1 MKLNLLLIPNK
12 QYTKGIL
19 KLSKYLSDNYKKICY
34 VSLNEFYDSLS
45 TNLEKVNADFDKFF
59 IVDAITKTA
68 NTNILE
74 KSNAIFVSSPNA
86 LVELSLAITDCLE
99 NQNPDVLIL
108 DSISTLLIYEK
119 ESTVTKFVH
128 SLIGKIKVAGS
139 DCYLTALE
147 GDSENETISDLGMF
161 VDNSLTMSEFELNL
175 ATGLVEMQY
184 LPGKEDLIADQ
195 IKEELRDMPK
205 PAVEIAAKEEKHRVA
220 IKGEMQKLR
229 NKLDTIPIK
238 PQAKKHLDLLEKKL
252 DKIEARP
259 DELTKELGALKESI
273 DSIKTQ
279 PKLGEELRLISSK
292 IDELKGVEKRLNQL
306 EKKSGGA
313 EINGALVDEFRNI
326 GMKLDSLNLAEKRI
340 AVLEK
345 RPLDKSLREELIKL
359 GKRFGEINR
368 LEEKIDSIE
377 VGKDVKK
384 ELSTLSKK
392 FSKMKKI
399 EKRLQKFE
407 KKKPGK
413 EVKKELLKLSSRL
426 KRMEKKPDISRNIS
440 LINKRLESLNKGM
453 EKQRKLEKKLEKKQA
468 EASKRIIA
476 KIKPST
482 EIILADQKAAREV
495 ERLERQLTLLNK
507 SYSLGVISNDA
518 YEKDKAKI
526 EARLRK

>member
-19 KLSKYLSDNYKKICY
+19 KLAKYMSDNYNKICY

-45 TNLEKVNADFDKFF
+45 TNLEKINADPSKFF

-74 KSNAIFVSSPNA
+74 KSNATFVSSPNA

-99 NQNPDVLIL
+99 TQNPDVLIL

-139 DCYLTALE
+139 DCFLTALE
-147 GDSENETISDLGMF
+147 GDSDNETISDLGMF
-161 VDNSLTMSEFELNL
+161 VDNFLTMSEFELNL
-175 ATGLVEMQY
+175 ATGLEELPY
-184 LPGKEDLIADQ
+184 LPENLTTAAQ
-195 IKEELRDMPK
+195 IKEELKEIPK
-205 PAVEIAAKEEKHRVA
+205 PVAEIAAKEETHRIA

-229 NKLDTIPIK
+229 DKLDTITIK
-238 PQAKKHLDLLEKKL
+238 PQTKKHLDLLEKKL
-252 DKIEARP
+252 DRIEARP
-259 DELTKELGALKESI
+259 DELAKELGALKESI

-279 PKLGEELRLISSK
+279 PKLGEELSLISSK
-292 IDELKGVEKRLNQL
+292 IDELKEMEKRLNRL
-306 EKKSGGA
+306 ENKPGGE
-313 EINGALVDEFRNI
+313 EINKALVDEFRNI
-326 GMKLDSLNLAEKRI
+326 GRKLDSLTLAEKRI
-340 AVLEK
+340 DVLEK
-345 RPLDKSLREELIKL
+345 RPIDNSLREELIKL

-377 VGKDVKK
+377 VGKGVRKDI
-384 ELSTLSKK
+384 LALSKK

-407 KKKPGK
+407 EKKPGK
-413 EVKKELLKLSSRL
+413 EVRKELLNLSSRL
-426 KRMEKKPDISRNIS
+426 KRIEKKPEISRNIL
-440 LINKRLESLNKGM
+440 LINKRLESLNRGM
-453 EKQRKLEKKLEKKQA
+453 EKQRKLEKKLERKQA
-468 EASKRIIA
+468 EASKRIIE
-476 KIKPST
+476 KIRPST
-482 EIILADQKAAREV
+482 MAILADQKAAREV
-495 ERLERQLTLLNK
+495 ERLERQLILLNK
-507 SYSLGVISNDA
+507 SYSLGVISSDA
-518 YEKDKAKI
+518 YEKDKAKL